1 MLKEVINPGDKLVT
15 AKSAFQG
22 NENHVKWEG
31 LLKKIQKS
39 RWPPPKII
47 FKTEFIIVVYSI

>member
-31 LLKKIQKS
+31 LEKKI
-39 RWPPPKII
+39 PKEQM
-47 FKTEFIIVVYSI
+47 TSPQDHL

>member
-31 LLKKIQKS
+31 LLKKSK
-39 RWPPPKII
+39 RADDLPPRSSLKL
-47 FKTEFIIVVYSI
+47 SL